1 MNTQRK
7 IQIALLT
14 SLVAFVAASWGRVV
28 EWWEDMSPA
37 WKAGVFIFF
46 WALLMVIGY
55 QYGRCYALSALIAGL
70 VFMVIQLAILIRSV
84 LQIIEENERW

>member
-1 MNTQRK
+1 MKQRF
-7 IQIALLT
+7 ITAVLLSSIIAFA
-14 SLVAFVAASWGRVV
+14 VASWGRVV
-28 EWWEDMSPA
+28 EWWGDMSPA

-46 WALLMVIGY
+46 WALLMVIGC
-55 QYGRCYALSALIAGL
+55 QYGRYYALAALIAGL

>member
-1 MNTQRK
+1 MKQRF
-7 IQIALLT
+7 ITAVLLSTIIAF
-14 SLVAFVAASWGRVV
+14 AIASWGRVV

-46 WALLMVIGY
+46 WALLMVIGC